1 MRYSTGSTW
10 DGSSGLRSNCS
21 VLRCLRLPMSE
32 THEIHSL
39 HLRTL
44 EQCSNMFKLCWL
56 MILRSCANVPNIF
69 KISRIRYGNP
79 YLPTS
84 NVEWRCG
91 FSNPSPVHNHHS
103 SQVELRPSCHGPR
116 RGSYPDTT
124 ESLKCQRETRG
135 NRLYYIIVDL
145 HGVRTYWL
153 YMIMLCIY
161 AGIYFY
167 LYIYICTYTHT
178 HIHTYIHIYIFT
190 YLHIYIYSYIH
201 MYTYI
206 HIYIFTYIHIHI
218 FTFNVKWGLII
229 PPGLINHHCPKKNV
243 I

>member
-56 MILRSCANVPNIF
+56 MILRSYANVPNIF
-69 KISRIRYGNP
+69 KISRIRCGNP

-145 HGVRTYWL
+145 HWVSRYWL
-153 YMIMLCIY
+153 YMIMLY
-161 AGIYFY
+161 VYMQV
-167 LYIYICTYTHT
+167 YIYIVWFIMTCISMWSYA
-178 HIHTYIHIYIFT
+178 YNIYI
-190 YLHIYIYSYIH
+190 IYR
-201 MYTYI
+201 
-206 HIYIFTYIHIHI
+206 
-218 FTFNVKWGLII
+218 
-229 PPGLINHHCPKKNV
+229 
-243 I
+243 

>member
-1 MRYSTGSTW
+1 MVWNIFSHILGTSSSQLTKSIIFQRGRSTTKQKICIALLNWVNLGWVVKWSTQQ
-10 DGSSGLRSNCS
+10 LFCFK
-21 VLRCLRLPMSE
+21 VSE
-32 THEIHSL
+32 IAHVKTHEIHSM

-84 NVEWRCG
+84 KMEWRCG

-116 RGSYPDTT
+116 RGELPWHN
-124 ESLKCQRETRG
+124 RETRG

-145 HGVRTYWL
+145 HGVSTYWL
-153 YMIMLCIY
+153 YMIMLY
-161 AGIYFY
+161 VYMQV
-167 LYIYICTYTHT
+167 YIYIVWFIMTC
-178 HIHTYIHIYIFT
+178 ISMW
-190 YLHIYIYSYIH
+190 SYA
-201 MYTYI
+201 YTYKI
-206 HIYIFTYIHIHI
+206 
-218 FTFNVKWGLII
+218 
-229 PPGLINHHCPKKNV
+229 
-243 I
+243 